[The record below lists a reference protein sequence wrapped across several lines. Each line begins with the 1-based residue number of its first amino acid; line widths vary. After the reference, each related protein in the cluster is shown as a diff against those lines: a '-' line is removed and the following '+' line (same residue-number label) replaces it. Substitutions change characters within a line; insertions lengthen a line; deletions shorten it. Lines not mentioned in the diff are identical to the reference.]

1 MTRDCANDRIVVEPT
16 VTFTFISHKQFLR
29 KDMWIQLPGLTDKI
43 LRITVSSYRT
53 SESEYDLCMAP
64 LKVLTTLSL
73 LEMNNN
79 LPEVSSHIWLQEN
92 ITYKEEFGCVYL
104 WTDNTCHN

>member
-1 MTRDCANDRIVVEPT
+1 MTRDCTNDRTVVEPM

-29 KDMWIQLPGLTDKI
+29 KDMWIQLAGLTDKI

-53 SESEYDLCMAP
+53 SESEYDLCTVP

-92 ITYKEEFGCVYL
+92 ITYKEEFRCVYL